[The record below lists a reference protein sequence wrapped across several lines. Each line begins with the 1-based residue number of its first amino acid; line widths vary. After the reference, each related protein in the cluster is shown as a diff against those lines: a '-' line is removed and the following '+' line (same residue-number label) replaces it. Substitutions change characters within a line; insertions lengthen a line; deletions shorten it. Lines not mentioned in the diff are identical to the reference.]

1 MARPLG
7 FDPDQAVTAL
17 KEVFWARGYDATS
30 MQDIEAASGLAKQS
44 LYRKFGDKRGMYQ
57 AALQAYADCE
67 VASGADLVAQTPGDA
82 RARLAALFADAIA
95 ETVATGDLRGCFLC
109 NATAEVAID
118 DGETQALLRRMA
130 DQLTQ
135 VFVTALRVDPVYAG
149 DDALTMRRAL
159 HLHGGYVGLRVL
171 VKSGLTVAEAQ
182 AMVDDLL
189 AIV

>member
-17 KEVFWARGYDATS
+17 KEVFWTRGYDATS
-30 MQDIEAASGLAKQS
+30 MQDIETATGLAKQS
-44 LYRKFGDKRGMYQ
+44 LYRRFGDKRAMYH

-82 RARLAALFADAIA
+82 RARLEALFADAIS

-118 DGETQALLRRMA
+118 DVGTRALLRRMA

-135 VFVTALRVDPVYAG
+135 VFVAALRADPAYAG
-149 DDALTMRRAL
+149 DDALTIRRAL

-171 VKSGLTVAEAQ
+171 VKSGLTVAEAE
-182 AMVDDLL
+182 AMVQDLL
-189 AIV
+189 SVI